1 MARRSQRLPRK
12 LPKQGRAKATVE
24 AILTATAH
32 ILVRQGFEAANT
44 NCIAERAGVSIGSLY
59 QYFPSKDAL
68 IAALLERHVAEMLAV
83 AEDGIARAMGGSMR
97 QRAREMVRVMLAAH
111 AVEPRLHRVFME
123 EIPYANRIQRLE
135 ELERMFEEL
144 ARIALERERGTIR
157 PRNLDIAAFVLVQ
170 TVEALTHA
178 AALHR
183 PEFLNSEEFLDE
195 TTELIVRY
203 LARDGA

>member
-1 MARRSQRLPRK
+1 MRRTARHLPRK
-12 LPKQGRAKATVE
+12 QPKQGRAKATVE

-32 ILVRQGFEAANT
+32 ILVRYGFEAAST
-44 NCIAERAGVSIGSLY
+44 NRIAAKAGVSIGSLY

-68 IAALLERHVAEMLAV
+68 IAALLERHVREMLGVMQAGL
-83 AEDGIARAMGGSMR
+83 AGSTARSMR

-111 AVEPRLHRVFME
+111 AVEPHLHRVFME
-123 EIPYANRIQRLE
+123 EMPYANRMQRLA

-144 ARIALERERGTIR
+144 ARVSLEQERPRVR

-170 TVEALTHA
+170 AVEALTHA
-178 AALHR
+178 AVLHR
-183 PEFLNSEEFLDE
+183 PELLRSEEFLDE

-203 LARDGA
+203 LAR